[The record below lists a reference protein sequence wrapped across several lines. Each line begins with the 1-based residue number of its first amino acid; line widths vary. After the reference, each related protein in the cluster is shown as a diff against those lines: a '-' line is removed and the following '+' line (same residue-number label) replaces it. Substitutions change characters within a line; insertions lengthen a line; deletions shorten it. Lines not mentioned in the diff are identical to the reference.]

1 AKRQP
6 PYRVQPTTR
15 RPVSRLKLLRVRRQ
29 ISTQTLAYAAGIPI
43 QLVEKYEEG
52 RVRIP
57 PQHRGRLAYALN
69 VGIEDVPERENL
81 YPVQMP
87 PEAVEGWAWVQ
98 AFDEQWTVAVSL
110 VSGQVL
116 QGVIQHLGEAGVQLA
131 LADGRSRFVYYH
143 AVAAF
148 GAAEPSAE

>member
-1 AKRQP
+1 
-6 PYRVQPTTR
+6 
-15 RPVSRLKLLRVRRQ
+15 
-29 ISTQTLAYAAGIPI
+29 TLAYAAGIPV

-57 PQHRGRLAYALN
+57 VQHRGRLAYALN
-69 VGIEDVPERENL
+69 VGLEDIPERENL

-110 VSGQVL
+110 VSGQTL
-116 QGVIQHLGEAGVQLA
+116 QGVIQHLGEAGVQLT
-131 LADGRSRFVYYH
+131 LTDGRSRFVYYH
-143 AVAAF
+143 AVATF
-148 GAAEPSAE
+148 GAVEPSAE